1 MILISTALD
10 SIPLTFTEK
19 LTGYTQRIPK
29 VQVDGEIVILQAW
42 EIHKKTNADT
52 IVHKRSLLI

>member
-1 MILISTALD
+1 
-10 SIPLTFTEK
+10 
-19 LTGYTQRIPK
+19 
-29 VQVDGEIVILQAW
+29 VDGEIVILQAW